1 MDARVFVFSVLIFHT
16 FIYPCVTVMKINTP
30 EISSFASYYLSK
42 PNGEEVELNLN
53 ISHSFQE
60 IKAQGGKKHD
70 NYLNNSGQ
78 LKAVITNLIYNKNVI
93 NNFNYE
99 KNCHNNEIFKN
110 KLMSNDFIIGPL
122 DENDHG
128 NWVLSVFYKEDGD
141 WTEMFQIITIE
152 IIDTISAVPEKPS
165 LHIGEDFYVRFANP
179 LYDLESCQIVA
190 PKSAFDR
197 YFNRNN
203 VYQNACGFHI
213 PNVTYDDEGMW
224 KIIGVGKIV
233 YEANVYLNI
242 KINVT

>member
-30 EISSFASYYLSK
+30 EISKSKTELTPLFISAKLNNIIIISAPIIDSFASYYLSK

-53 ISHSFQE
+53 ISHSIQG

-78 LKAVITNLIYNKNVI
+78 LKALK
-93 NNFNYE
+93 
-99 KNCHNNEIFKN
+99 
-110 KLMSNDFIIGPL
+110 SNDFIIGPL